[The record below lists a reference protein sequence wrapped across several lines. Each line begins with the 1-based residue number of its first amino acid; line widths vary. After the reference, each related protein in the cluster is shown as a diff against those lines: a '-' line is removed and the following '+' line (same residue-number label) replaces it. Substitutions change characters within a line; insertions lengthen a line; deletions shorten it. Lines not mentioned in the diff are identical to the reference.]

1 MEQGDQAGPARAR
14 EPIREA
20 GTVRESVT
28 IWYRGAG
35 YQLGR
40 GERGYAI
47 WPAGGPPEQPLE
59 QWPETPAGW
68 AAAWSRFN
76 VVEAPGTIVH
86 LQSPAEPGQPGR
98 AGLARHARCARPA

>member
-1 MEQGDQAGPARAR
+1 MKPS
-14 EPIREA
+14 REA

-40 GERGYAI
+40 GQLGYAI
-47 WPAGGPPEQPLE
+47 WPAGGPPAQPLE

-68 AAAWSRFN
+68 SAAWSRKKLSRS
-76 VVEAPGTIVH
+76 GTPQQKAARSK
-86 LQSPAEPGQPGR
+86 LTSS
-98 AGLARHARCARPA
+98 GLI